1 MSWYVIQAQ
10 VRKELLVAAVLE
22 AQLEAVVYLPQ
33 VQQRWRGKLELR
45 PFFPGYLFVQGGS
58 LGVEV
63 SAIQAQPGVVRV
75 VAFGGTPCAVD
86 EAVVAALRAKVE
98 ELNGEGGLPQ
108 HPFKPGE
115 AVRLRR
121 GPLEGMDAV
130 FVGPMRPAQRVQ
142 VLLTFL
148 GRQQQTWVAPEDL
161 ETLGAEPRLVRER
174 GTRGKGRRIKHNE

>member
-1 MSWYVIQAQ
+1 VIQAQ

-22 AQLEAVVYLPQ
+22 AQLGAVVYLPQ
-33 VQQRWRGKLELR
+33 VQQRWRGRLEPR
-45 PFFPGYLFVQGGS
+45 PFFPGYLFVQGGP

-63 SAIQAQPGVVRV
+63 SAIQTQPGVVRV
-75 VAFGGTPCAVD
+75 VAFGGAPCAVD
-86 EAVVAALRAKVE
+86 EAVVEALRAQVD
-98 ELNGEGGLPQ
+98 ELNAEGGLPQ

-121 GPLEGMDAV
+121 GPLEGMEAV

-161 ETLGAEPRLVRER
+161 EMVGPEPERMRER
-174 GTRGKGRRIKHNE
+174 RTRGKGRRIRGS